1 MRRESLRA
9 FVISNDWEL
18 VISDGWEVVVRNGL
32 ISSSGKGISPVNGSV
47 FVVVVVV
54 SIGGLVSA
62 RFESKLEPMKRVKE

>member
-47 FVVVVVV
+47 FVVVVV

-62 RFESKLEPMKRVKE
+62 RFESKLEPR